1 MLSRKPRMLMV
12 VALANEMARN
22 RLGADSARGNYRVAA
37 AAA

>member
-22 RLGADSARGNYRVAA
+22 RLGNYRVAA